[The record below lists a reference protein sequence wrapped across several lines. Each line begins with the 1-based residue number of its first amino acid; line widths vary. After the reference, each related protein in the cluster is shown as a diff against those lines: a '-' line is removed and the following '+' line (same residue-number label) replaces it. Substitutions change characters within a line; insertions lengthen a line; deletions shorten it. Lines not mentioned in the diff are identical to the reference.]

1 VGRGEGGVL
10 GGVLL
15 DLGAARDDA
24 VQGEAGGGSDQGCV
38 EAATREAEPDHYNP
52 HQLRPASCFVHLV
65 YLTSLGTPSRTGGLH
80 DSTL

>member
-1 VGRGEGGVL
+1 
-10 GGVLL
+10 LL

-52 HQLRPASCFVHLV
+52 HPFRTLRPACCFVHLLV
-65 YLTSLGTPSRTGGLH
+65 YLTSRTPSGTWGLH